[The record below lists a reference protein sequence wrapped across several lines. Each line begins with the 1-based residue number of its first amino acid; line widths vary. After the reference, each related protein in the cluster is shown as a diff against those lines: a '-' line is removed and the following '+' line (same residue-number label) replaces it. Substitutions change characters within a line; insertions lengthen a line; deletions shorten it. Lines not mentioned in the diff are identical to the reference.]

1 MKKLI
6 LLLLFIPLTSFGQ
19 IIVYE
24 KFVELEPSIKAQA
37 ADHLIRRKSQT
48 KVYYTNQINITE
60 LKDEYVEIIINIRRS
75 PRRHLLITSE
85 KKAFPLN
92 LAYGISDLTVYDGN
106 DLISLNK
113 KIDILNYFT
122 KYGFDYIE
130 TNNEVSGSV
139 TDYHSWGRLGFLT
152 TNYKNRSS
160 MVFKNNNN

>member
-1 MKKLI
+1 
-6 LLLLFIPLTSFGQ
+6 
-19 IIVYE
+19 
-24 KFVELEPSIKAQA
+24 
-37 ADHLIRRKSQT
+37 
-48 KVYYTNQINITE
+48 
-60 LKDEYVEIIINIRRS
+60 
-75 PRRHLLITSE
+75 LLITSE

-92 LAYGISDLTVYDGN
+92 FAYGTSVLTVYDGN
-106 DLISLNK
+106 NIISLTK
-113 KIDILNYFT
+113 KIDLLNYFT

>member
-6 LLLLFIPLTSFGQ
+6 LLLFIPLTSFGQ

-37 ADHLIRRKSQT
+37 ADHLISRRKQT

-92 LAYGISDLTVYDGN
+92 FAYGTSVLTVYDGN
-106 DLISLNK
+106 NIISLTTKIDLI
-113 KIDILNYFT
+113 NYFT

-130 TNNEVSGSV
+130 TNNAVSGSV
-139 TDYHSWGRLGFLT
+139 TDYHSWGWLGYAT
-152 TNYKNRSS
+152 TNFKNRSS
-160 MVFKNNNN
+160 MLFKNNNN

>member
-6 LLLLFIPLTSFGQ
+6 LLLFIPLTSFGQ

-24 KFVELEPSIKAQA
+24 QFVELEPSVKAQA
-37 ADHLIRRKSQT
+37 ADHLIKRKSQT
-48 KVYYTNQINITE
+48 KVYTNQLNITE

-92 LAYGISDLTVYDGN
+92 FAYGTSVLTVYDGN
-106 DLISLNK
+106 NIISLTK
-113 KIDILNYFT
+113 KIDLLNYFT

-139 TDYHSWGRLGFLT
+139 TDYHSWGRIGFLT